1 MSDLLIFNNA
11 KAKKKRMLSIA
22 FQIVIFITWI
32 TFISLINFQN
42 NFWIFVSSF
51 INISDIPI
59 FYTKFVYVFSNF
71 FLGWLV
77 SLIFIRIVFGN
88 ESNYINKSDIS
99 FKILLLIFFSS
110 LIINSSSDS
119 FLLIVH
125 YIIYGFVCYK
135 IWFAIEKRFYNFYPK
150 MSPIYSIFHL
160 KDTIRADKKRS
171 EFILMNIE
179 NNQCFPWLYIDCKD
193 NYIFTSDI
201 LNYLKKDGIPKS
213 VISKINSL
221 KNFKYNSREVFHTE
235 LIKKL
240 DSQELFKYQSLI
252 LQETDLVNKYDF
264 TSEII
269 DQKRKNSDSSLT
281 INQIIE
287 LCFDKNGNSQLS
299 YYADDSEINYMLY
312 YNVPY
317 EIYKSNK

>member
-11 KAKKKRMLSIA
+11 KANKKRMLSIA
-22 FQIVIFITWI
+22 SQIVIFITWI

-51 INISDIPI
+51 LNISDIPI
-59 FYTKFVYVFSNF
+59 FYTKFVYVFSNS

-77 SLIFIRIVFGN
+77 SLIFARIVFGN
-88 ESNYINKSDIS
+88 ESNYINKSEIS
-99 FKILLLIFFSS
+99 FKILLLIFFTS
-110 LIINSSSDS
+110 LIINSSGDS
-119 FLLIVH
+119 FLLFVH

-135 IWFAIEKRFYNFYPK
+135 IWFVIEKRFYNFYPK
-150 MSPIYSIFHL
+150 MSPVYSIYHL
-160 KDTIRADKKRS
+160 RDTIRADKKRS
-171 EFILMNIE
+171 EFILINIE
-179 NNQCFPWLYIDCKD
+179 NNQCLPMLYIDCKD

-201 LNYLKKDGIPKS
+201 LNCLKKDGIPNS
-213 VISKINSL
+213 VISKINAL
-221 KNFKYNSREVFHTE
+221 KNFKYNSREAFHTE

-240 DSQELFKYQSLI
+240 DSQELYKYQSLI
-252 LQETDLVNKYDF
+252 LHETDLVNKYDF

-269 DQKRKNSDSSLT
+269 DKNRKNSDSSLT
-281 INQIIE
+281 INQVIE

-312 YNVPY
+312 YSAPY